1 LRADELPHAEQLVV
15 LALDEFQRKH
25 LLDSHPGLSSAPPAI
40 SRRALL
46 RRGVTAALLPVVTS
60 IVAPTPLQAQS
71 PGARSRT
78 FAFTGAPETFIV
90 PTGVTALSVSAFGGQ
105 GHGFSPATTG
115 LGGSV
120 TATLTVVPGETLIIV
135 VGGAA
140 ERFRLLGRPGFNGGG
155 HGGGNLAHGGDGG
168 GASDVRR
175 GGSALG
181 NRVIVAGGGGGAGLG
196 PTPAS
201 GGAGGGTL
209 GGPGAP
215 APPAGGGG
223 GTQTAGG
230 AGGTAVA
237 VGCPPTSGTAGSLGL
252 GGNGSGDCF
261 LSTAGGGGGGGYY
274 GGGGGASSSGGG
286 GGSSF
291 ADPSATGVVHVQGTR
306 AGDGLVILTW

>member
-71 PGARSRT
+71 PGGRSRT
-78 FAFTGAPETFIV
+78 FTYTAAPETFIV
-90 PTGVTALSVSAFGGQ
+90 PPGVTAVTVSAFGAQ
-105 GHGFSPATTG
+105 GHGFDSTPG

-120 TATLTVVPGETLIIV
+120 TATLTVVSGETLIIV
-135 VGGAA
+135 VGGAPGVF
-140 ERFRLLGRPGFNGGG
+140 RFLSLPGFNGGG
-155 HGGGNLAHGGDGG
+155 PGAGFSSGGSGG

-181 NRVIVAGGGGGAGLG
+181 NRVLVAGGGGGGGQPA
-196 PTPAS
+196 PAS
-201 GGAGGGTL
+201 GGAGGGAL
-209 GGPGAP
+209 GGPGLP
-215 APPAGGGG
+215 APPVGGGG

-230 AGGTAVA
+230 AGGT
-237 VGCPPTSGTAGSLGL
+237 VGSCSLCVSGTAGSLGL
-252 GGNGSGDCF
+252 GGGGGVF
-261 LSTAGGGGGGGYY
+261 GILTQGGGGGGGGYY
-274 GGGGGASSSGGG
+274 GGGGGAQGAGGG